1 LTLRQEEEEE
11 EEELPVHTGPA
22 IQQQPQQVDV
32 RAKSQTPKP
41 GDGTKP
47 QPDANNSR
55 ASSPVGSPSLG
66 GHSVVARRAT
76 SPKAHKP
83 MTQNISPNGSR
94 ATSPVSGN
102 LNGLKSM
109 NNKRKADDSSAN
121 PTGSYG
127 PPKAKKRREVLP
139 ATREEMQT
147 MLIEWLR
154 TSPKEKATTRE
165 CIHHFTPYLTDA
177 EKKAEF
183 SKLVREVAT
192 LKDGV
197 LALRPSIASAAPSP
211 APPVQ

>member
-1 LTLRQEEEEE
+1 M
-11 EEELPVHTGPA
+11 
-22 IQQQPQQVDV
+22 DV
-32 RAKSQTPKP
+32 RANSQTPKP
-41 GDGTKP
+41 GEGVKP
-47 QPDANNSR
+47 QTDANNSR

-66 GHSVVARRAT
+66 GHSIVAKRAT

-83 MTQNISPNGSR
+83 LTQSISPSGSR
-94 ATSPVSGN
+94 ATSPVSGAASP
-102 LNGLKSM
+102 LNGLKSLS
-109 NNKRKADDSSAN
+109 NKRKADESSMNSA
-121 PTGSYG
+121 G
-127 PPKAKKRREVLP
+127 PPKAKKRREVIP

-154 TSPKEKATTRE
+154 TSPRDKATTRE
-165 CIHHFTPYLTDA
+165 CIHHFTPYLTDP

-211 APPVQ
+211 APLVQ